1 MPTAT
6 SVQTRIAV
14 AEDLESLVTIG
25 LRFARES
32 VYAQRMPITEAGV
45 RGLVQWVLAHG
56 VIWLSVKDDHPVAVF
71 GMTILPHMLT
81 GQLYA
86 AEVFWWSNPEERGHG
101 LRLFYTAQAWA
112 KAQGVTMMQL
122 VAPTPDAEQLYARL
136 GYTKIEAVYTKD
148 FVC

>member
-1 MPTAT
+1 MRAAT
-6 SVQTRIAV
+6 T
-14 AEDLESLVTIG
+14 EDLDALVSLG

-32 VYAQRMPITEAGV
+32 AYGRMPITEECI

-56 VIWLSVKDDHPVAVF
+56 MIWLAFKAEQPVAVF

-86 AEVFWWSNPEERGHG
+86 AEVFWWSNPEARGTG
-101 LRLFYTAQAWA
+101 LKLFYTAQAWA
-112 KAQGVTMMQL
+112 KAEGVSMMQL
-122 VAPTPDAEQLYARL
+122 VAPTPEAEQLYSRL
-136 GYTKIEAVYTKD
+136 GYHKIEAVYSKE